1 MEGGGL
7 VSGRDVLGKD
17 NCISGGIEIRDLLF
31 TITAAAMLCA
41 LKICSKLSL
50 DGYRTSGR
58 TNWPVILVYDGGI
71 YQDGALIPGSGQ
83 ALSNVD
89 ETIATYRRT
98 FIKGYIS
105 DMPYSNA
112 DLDRFTFPRFKF
124 SDIPLKYVS

>member
-71 YQDGALIPGSGQ
+71 YQTGPSYPEADRLFLTLTKPSPLTDELSSKVIFLTCRTRTLTWIGSPSPD
-83 ALSNVD
+83 LSSP
-89 ETIATYRRT
+89 I
-98 FIKGYIS
+98 FH
-105 DMPYSNA
+105 
-112 DLDRFTFPRFKF
+112 
-124 SDIPLKYVS
+124 